1 MLFPVVRL
9 QKLVGPV
16 TEELL
21 REFPFLFLK
30 VFFVAKKGST
40 EIIAHENSDKS
51 PPSDIKYLDIVHPQ
65 CHNF

>member
-1 MLFPVVRL
+1 MLCPVVRL

-16 TEELL
+16 TEKLL
-21 REFPFLFLK
+21 REFHLLFLK
-30 VFFVAKKGST
+30 VFFMAKKGCT
-40 EIIAHENSDKS
+40 EIIAHEDSDKS